1 MHGRAYAC
9 AHYRETWFPESPDG
23 IRTVFLSRR
32 FVQEFYYIF
41 ASSNKAKIIK
51 ESPDMKN
58 VKQNIPSNRPVQGR
72 PKERNFSLAIL
83 VKADSPYIRVTNQI
97 EDMLK

>member
-1 MHGRAYAC
+1 MHRRAYAC
-9 AHYRETWFPESPDG
+9 AHYRETRFPESPDG

-58 VKQNIPSNRPVQGR
+58 VKQNIPSSRPVQSR
-72 PKERNFSLAIL
+72 LKERNFPPAVLIERQSR
-83 VKADSPYIRVTNQI
+83 YIRVTNQI
-97 EDMLK
+97 EDMLN